1 MKLLKVPYYFQ
12 SSNESQPVRMQR
24 QEIFFIEN
32 THDSIPEIQVIEFQ
46 NSKKHSNKFISNL
59 KKCMLEYCSVS
70 SINCFIHLNSHGVLS
85 RIIWFILLVLS
96 MIGGYFTIVSLLGV
110 REHLILHEDN
120 TISTSDIPF
129 PAITVCSTAKADHR
143 KINYREMSSKLDES
157 IL

>member
-1 MKLLKVPYYFQ
+1 MKLLKVHYYFQ
-12 SSNESQPVRMQR
+12 SFTKLQPVKMQR
-24 QEIFFIEN
+24 QEIFSIEN
-32 THDSIPEIQVIEFQ
+32 THDSIPEIEVVEFQ
-46 NSKKHSNKFISNL
+46 DSKKNSNKFISNL
-59 KKCMLEYCSVS
+59 KKSILEYCSVS

-85 RIIWFILLVLS
+85 RILWFILLVLS

-110 REHLILHEDN
+110 RESLILHEDN

-143 KINYREMSSKLDES
+143 KVNYREMISKLDES